1 MTTVKKSAYAKINL
15 HLDIT
20 GIMPDGYHSVNN
32 IMQSVSLCDTVTLV
46 PRDDGEYTVSCN
58 VGGVPTDKSN
68 LVVRAALAF
77 ENAVGG
83 RVGADI
89 IIDKSIPMQAGLAGG
104 SADAAATLL
113 AINEMCLSPLSTQEL
128 CDIGGRLGADVPFCI
143 VGGTALAKGKGDILQ
158 ALPSMPDCTIVVA
171 CGGEGVSTPKAFS
184 LLDELYNGFA
194 SEIFYSP
201 RKISTMTD
209 ALASGSITSVAD
221 NVYNIFEQP
230 ILAIRP
236 VASNLRRIMLSSGAL
251 GAMMSGSGPSVFGIF
266 DSNEKAYAACETIK
280 KIGVT
285 PHVCRP
291 VQIPG

>member
-1 MTTVKKSAYAKINL
+1 MEYEDNL
-15 HLDIT
+15 IQLIDE
-20 GIMPDGYHSVNN
+20 
-32 IMQSVSLCDTVTLV
+32 
-46 PRDDGEYTVSCN
+46 DGEELNFEHIMTLDYKDKQYIVLTPADDDFFEGEDDTSDLAAIDGASEDDLEDLDEEEGELIILEVSEDEEGN
-58 VGGVPTDKSN
+58 E
-68 LVVRAALAF
+68 LFL
-77 ENAVGG
+77 
-83 RVGADI
+83 
-89 IIDKSIPMQAGLAGG
+89 SIE
-104 SADAAATLL
+104 D
-113 AINEMCLSPLSTQEL
+113 
-128 CDIGGRLGADVPFCI
+128 DD
-143 VGGTALAKGKGDILQ
+143 
-158 ALPSMPDCTIVVA
+158 
-171 CGGEGVSTPKAFS
+171 

-209 ALASGSITSVAD
+209 ALASGSIASVAD

-291 VQIPG
+291 VQISG